1 MSDSRTKATAVG
13 FRALVSA
20 ATLVRS
26 RASAMGRMSPSRA
39 WAARAR
45 MAARAGSGGASR
57 GPKRARLAT
66 RPGSDAARC
75 AAMIVPIECATTCT
89 RSIPVLCITRRAFS
103 TNSVSERGA
112 STRWERPDPGRSNR
126 MVRWRA
132 NAPSTGV
139 KVLEVPPRPW
149 IINTGS
155 PSPSIS
161 TAMRSTNTATSSSS
175 WLPRCG
181 MG

>member
-1 MSDSRTKATAVG
+1 
-13 FRALVSA
+13 
-20 ATLVRS
+20 
-26 RASAMGRMSPSRA
+26 MGRMSPSRA
-39 WAARAR
+39 WAARVR

-75 AAMIVPIECATTCT
+75 AAMIVPIECATTCA
-89 RSIPVLCITRRAFS
+89 RSIPVLCITRSALS
-103 TNSVSERGA
+103 TNSVNERGA

-126 MVRWRA
+126 MVRWRV

-149 IINTGS
+149 IISTGS

-161 TAMRSTNTATSSSS
+161 TAMRSTNTATSS

-181 MG
+181 MV